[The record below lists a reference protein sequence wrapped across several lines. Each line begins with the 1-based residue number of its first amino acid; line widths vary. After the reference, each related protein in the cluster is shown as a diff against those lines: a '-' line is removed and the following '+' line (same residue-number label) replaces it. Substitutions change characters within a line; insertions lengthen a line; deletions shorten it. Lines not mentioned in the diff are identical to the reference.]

1 MPVVN
6 AASGADA
13 LRGLRTFM
21 EVFRYLV
28 DVRGWPL
35 AADHIEAEDLD
46 RVTYDW
52 DADDLGIPASALR
65 DLRELRQMRP
75 LTAGQPWGVFF
86 LEFGGERLPKVQIRS
101 VLRALVTKKRTS
113 AAAASRRTWGLD
125 DLLFIVFTG
134 SGDSIEVHFV
144 VFRGADAQAAEFR
157 ELSWQPVH
165 EARRVLQFLAEERLP
180 CLDWPDD
187 ESNLESWRA
196 RWRSGLTPVGQ
207 AISDSARLA
216 DRMARTA
223 RDLRTQIE
231 EALRCEDGSG
241 PFTTLMGE
249 IRTQLVSDVDASS
262 FADMCA
268 QTLVYGVLTSRMI
281 NEDFVTSPVFSTVPL
296 ANPFLEKFFK
306 RVHDRATSLDLPGSD
321 LDNLIADLQKTDVK
335 AILARFGSTAKGGD
349 PVIHFYEEFLKKYDS
364 RMRADAGAFYTPQ
377 PAVQFMVRAVDDVLR
392 TRFNLPLGIADAT
405 SWREVAERNGFEVP
419 EGVDADKPFVSMVDP
434 ATGTGTFLV
443 EWLRQALRS
452 FEQAGASESWS
463 DHARNVVLPS
473 MHAFELMLAPYAIAH
488 LKVALEL
495 DDAQAGGSTAQILL
509 TDTLDHAARQGQLGT
524 MTDPVAQEG
533 EIAFEL
539 KANERFSVVLGNP
552 PYDREQRAVGDS
564 GRRKGG
570 VVRYGAAGIAPL
582 FDSETAFRRAATGRS
597 AGAATNPPLLD
608 AVTEPMKAAGLG
620 GHLKNVYND
629 YVYFWC
635 WAVWQATALPPGPGI
650 VAFITASSYLDGIS
664 MGGVRHLLR
673 NAFDELWIVDLG
685 GEGRGALTEEN
696 IFDIQTPVAIAV
708 GVHTSSE
715 RTAECE
721 VRYLRIAGTRAEKL
735 ARLSQIGIAEL
746 DEPVPGKRLDRMTPR
761 SESEYNDWP
770 EITNLFPWIHSGC
783 QLKRTWPICESR
795 GLLERR
801 WQKLLHEVPRHRGP
815 LLRETGYR
823 TTKSTPAR
831 LLSSGPSL
839 PQLRGLDQGDEPEA
853 FERYGYRSLD
863 RQWIIADN
871 RLADRPRPELWAA
884 RGARQVFLTTLTSMR
899 LGQGPAVTATPYVPD
914 LHHVRGSYGAK
925 DVMPLYRNPSDEE
938 PNVPNGLLAVLSEQM
953 GGETSAEDLIAYVYA
968 LAGTAA
974 FSDRFNNELAE
985 AAGPIH
991 IPMTADPDLFW
1002 RAVTLGRDLLWW
1014 HAWGER
1020 FAAEG
1025 QSRLPEG
1032 QAKEVHSVEGMPE
1045 GFDYDPDSQTLTVGT
1060 GAFAPVSQEAWEFEV
1075 SGLRV
1080 LRSWLGYRMK
1090 VRKGR
1095 KSSPLDDIRPTR
1107 WTQSNELLLVISI
1120 IEHTIEITPEA
1131 ADLLNQIVNGP
1142 LIPTTD
1148 LPTPTPANR
1157 KPPKA

>member
-1 MPVVN
+1 MPV
-6 AASGADA
+6 AGTAGGADA
-13 LRGLRTFM
+13 LRRLRTFM

-35 AADHIEAEDLD
+35 DADHIEDEDLD

-52 DADDLGIPASALR
+52 DSDDLGIPASALR

-144 VFRGADAQAAEFR
+144 VFRGADAQTAEFR

-216 DRMARTA
+216 ERMARTA
-223 RDLRTQIE
+223 RDLRIQIE

-249 IRTQLVSDVDASS
+249 IRAQLVSDVDASS

-296 ANPFLEKFFK
+296 AHPVLEKFFK

-349 PVIHFYEEFLKKYDS
+349 PVIHFYEEFLRKYD
-364 RMRADAGAFYTPQ
+364 RQMRADAGAFYTPQ
-377 PAVQFMVRAVDDVLR
+377 PAVVFIVRAVDEVLR
-392 TRFNLPLGIADAT
+392 SRFDLPMGIADAST
-405 SWREVAERNGFEVP
+405 WQEVADSNDFDVP
-419 EGVDADKPFVSMVDP
+419 EGVEPDRPFVSMIDP

-443 EWLRQALRS
+443 EWLRRARKSFLESGSPEDWPEHLR
-452 FEQAGASESWS
+452 
-463 DHARNVVLPS
+463 DRLLPS

-495 DDAQAGGSTAQILL
+495 HHVGASTGAMQILL
-509 TDTLDHAARQGQLGT
+509 TNTLEHAARQGSFDLD
-524 MTDPVAQEG
+524 DPVAEEG
-533 EIAFEL
+533 RRAAEL
-539 KANERFSVVLGNP
+539 KENERFSVVLGNP
-552 PYDREQRAVGDS
+552 PYDRQHSAGDS
-564 GRRKGG
+564 GKRKGG
-570 VVRYGAAGIAPL
+570 VVRYGAPGVAPL
-582 FDSETAFRRAATGRS
+582 FDADTAFRRAATGRG
-597 AGAATNPPLLD
+597 AGAAANPPLLD

-635 WAVWQATALPPGPGI
+635 WAVWQATALPPGPGV
-650 VAFITASSYLDGIS
+650 VAFITASSYLDGVS

-685 GEGRGALTEEN
+685 GEGRGALKEEN
-696 IFDIQTPVAIAV
+696 IFDDIQTPVAIAV
-708 GVHTSSE
+708 GVRTSCE

-735 ARLSQIGIAEL
+735 ARLSQTSIARI
-746 DEPVPGKRLDRMTPR
+746 DESVPGNGLDRMTPR

-783 QLKRTWPICESR
+783 QLKRTWPIAESR
-795 GLLERR
+795 NLIERR
-801 WQKLLHEVPRHRGP
+801 WQELLHEVPRHRGP

-823 TTKSTPAR
+823 TTTSTPAR
-831 LLSSGPSL
+831 LMGFGPPL
-839 PQLRGLDQGDEPEA
+839 LQLRGLDQGDEPEA

-871 RLADRPRPELWAA
+871 RLADRPRPALWAA
-884 RGARQVFLTTLTSMR
+884 RGARQVFLTTLTSTK
-899 LGQGPAVTATPYVPD
+899 LGQGPAVMATPYVPD
-914 LHHVRGSYGAK
+914 LHHFRGSYGAK
-925 DVMPLYRNPSDEE
+925 DVMPLHRDPSGEE
-938 PNVPNGLLAVLSEQM
+938 PNVSDGLLAVLSEQM
-953 GGETSAEDLIAYVYA
+953 GGEISAEDLLAYVYT

-974 FSDRFNNELAE
+974 FSDRFNDELAE
-985 AAGPIH
+985 AAGPVH
-991 IPMTADPDLFW
+991 IPMTADPDLFR

-1014 HAWGER
+1014 HTWGER
-1020 FAAEG
+1020 FAPESQA
-1025 QSRLPEG
+1025 QLPEG
-1032 QAKEVHSVEGMPE
+1032 QAREVHSVEAMPE
-1045 GFDYDPDSQTLTVGT
+1045 GFDYDPESQTLTVGT
-1060 GAFAPVSQEAWEFEV
+1060 GVFVPVSPEAWDFEV

-1090 VRKGR
+1090 NRKGR
-1095 KSSPLDDIRPTR
+1095 KSSPLDDIRPTN
-1107 WTQSNELLLVISI
+1107 WTQSKELLLVLSI
-1120 IEHTIEITPEA
+1120 LEHTIEVTPKA
-1131 ADLLNQIVNGP
+1131 AALLDQIVKGP
-1142 LIPTTD
+1142 LVPATD

-1157 KPPKA
+1157 KPPRS